1 MSTGLS
7 MDTKRLCYLDNL
19 LINTIGKPGQL
30 PGAQVLVWRRGDLAY
45 FRWAGSLD
53 IERGLPIEEDTIFR
67 IYSMTKPIVSVALLM
82 LLEEGHFCL
91 DTPASDFLPKF
102 AELNVFTGVDE
113 QTGELEIEAQKRS
126 VTIHQLLTHTSG
138 LTYEMHSEQHPV
150 AKLYKQTSAERIRL
164 NLEGMVDQ
172 LLTFPLAYQP
182 GTRWHYSVST
192 DVCARLVEIISGQ
205 PIDRFLQERIFWP
218 LGMRDTG
225 YYVPPHELS
234 RLAELYSVA
243 DWFDPNLSPET
254 LGKAWHDGMKL
265 KPLSGFESEIY
276 KAPHNCLRG
285 GYGLVSTALD
295 YLKFARMLLQYG
307 NWEGERLLS
316 HKAVELMRV
325 NHLSTDLFPLEIR
338 NNHLKGEGWGLGVS
352 VNMDPAL
359 SMSLGSKGSYGW
371 AGLASTK
378 FLIDPQEELILIQM
392 GQLIPPPEHLFF
404 QYLRNVVYQALTP

>member
-1 MSTGLS
+1 MSTRQTV
-7 MDTKRLCYLDNL
+7 DVKRLRHLDNL

-30 PGAQVLVWRRGDLAY
+30 PGAQVLVWRRGDLSY
-45 FRWAGSLD
+45 FRWAGYRDL
-53 IERGLPIEEDTIFR
+53 ERGLPIEEDTIFR

-82 LLEEGHFCL
+82 LLEEGRFRL
-91 DTPASDFLPKF
+91 DTPASEFIPKF
-102 AELNVFTGVDE
+102 ADLEVFAGVDE
-113 QTGELEIEAQKRS
+113 QTGEMQTEGCKKP

-138 LTYEMHSEQHPV
+138 LTYEMHAEQHPV
-150 AKLYKQTSAERIRL
+150 AKLYKQSSAERASL
-164 NLEGMVDQ
+164 SLEGMVDHLLNFQ
-172 LLTFPLAYQP
+172 LAFQP

-205 PIDRFLQERIFWP
+205 PIDRFLQERIFGP

-225 YYVPPHELS
+225 YHVPPQELS

-254 LGKAWHDGMKL
+254 LEKAWQSGAKL

-285 GYGLVSTALD
+285 GHGLVSTALD

-307 NWEGERLLS
+307 KWEGERLLS
-316 HKAVELMRV
+316 HKTVELMRV
-325 NHLSTDLFPLEIR
+325 NHLSSDFFPLEIR
-338 NNHLKGEGWGLGVS
+338 NNPLKGEGWGLGVS
-352 VNMDPAL
+352 VNMDPAQ
-359 SMSLGSKGSYGW
+359 SMSLGSQGSYGW

-404 QYLRNVVYQALTP
+404 QYLRNVVYQALTL

>member
-1 MSTGLS
+1 MSTRQTV
-7 MDTKRLCYLDNL
+7 DVKRLRHLDNL

-30 PGAQVLVWRRGDLAY
+30 PGAQVLVWRRGDLSY
-45 FRWAGSLD
+45 FRWVGYRDL
-53 IERGLPIEEDTIFR
+53 ERGLPIEEDTIFR

-82 LLEEGHFCL
+82 LLEEGRFRL
-91 DTPASDFLPKF
+91 DTPASEFIPKF
-102 AELNVFTGVDE
+102 ADLEVFAGVDE
-113 QTGELEIEAQKRS
+113 QTGEMQTEKCKKS

-138 LTYEMHSEQHPV
+138 LTYEMHAEQHPV
-150 AKLYKQTSAERIRL
+150 AKLYKQSSAERAPL
-164 NLEGMVDQ
+164 SLAGMVDH
-172 LLTFPLAYQP
+172 LLNFPLAYQP

-205 PIDRFLQERIFWP
+205 PIDRFLQERIFEP

-225 YYVPPHELS
+225 YHVPPQELS

-243 DWFDPNLSPET
+243 DCFDPNLTPEN
-254 LGKAWHDGMKL
+254 LEKAWQSGGQL
-265 KPLSGFESEIY
+265 QPLNSFEPAIY

-285 GYGLVSTALD
+285 GHGLVSTALD

-307 NWEGERLLS
+307 KWEGERLLS
-316 HKAVELMRV
+316 HKTVELMRV
-325 NHLSTDLFPLEIR
+325 NHLSSDFFPLEIR
-338 NNHLKGEGWGLGVS
+338 NNPLKGEGWGLGVS
-352 VNMDPAL
+352 VNMDPAQ
-359 SMSLGSKGSYGW
+359 SMSLGSQGSYGW

-378 FLIDPQEELILIQM
+378 FLTDPQEELILIQM

>member
-1 MSTGLS
+1 MSTRQTV
-7 MDTKRLCYLDNL
+7 DVKRLRHLDNL

-30 PGAQVLVWRRGDLAY
+30 PGAQVLVWRRGDLSY
-45 FRWAGSLD
+45 FRWAGYRDL
-53 IERGLPIEEDTIFR
+53 ERGLPIEEDTIFR

-82 LLEEGHFCL
+82 LLEEGRFRL
-91 DTPASDFLPKF
+91 DTPASEFIPKF
-102 AELNVFTGVDE
+102 ADLEVFAGVDE
-113 QTGELEIEAQKRS
+113 QTGEMQTEGCKKP

-138 LTYEMHSEQHPV
+138 LTYEMHAEQHPV
-150 AKLYKQTSAERIRL
+150 AKLYKQSSAERAPL
-164 NLEGMVDQ
+164 SLEGMVDH
-172 LLTFPLAYQP
+172 LLNFPLAFQP

-205 PIDRFLQERIFWP
+205 PIDRFLQERIFGP

-225 YYVPPHELS
+225 YHVPPQELS

-254 LGKAWHDGMKL
+254 LEKAWQSGAKL

-285 GYGLVSTALD
+285 GHGLVSTALD

-307 NWEGERLLS
+307 KWEGERLLS

-325 NHLSTDLFPLEIR
+325 NHLSSDFFPLEIR
-338 NNHLKGEGWGLGVS
+338 NNPLKGEGWGLGVS
-352 VNMDPAL
+352 VNLDPAQ
-359 SMSLGSKGSYGW
+359 SMSLGSQGSYGW

-404 QYLRNVVYQALTP
+404 QYLRNAVYQALTP

>member
-1 MSTGLS
+1 MSTRQTV
-7 MDTKRLCYLDNL
+7 DVKRLRHLDNL

-30 PGAQVLVWRRGDLAY
+30 PGVQVLVWRRGDLPY
-45 FRWAGSLD
+45 FRWAGYRDL
-53 IERGLPIEEDTIFR
+53 ERGLPIEEDTIFR

-82 LLEEGHFCL
+82 LLEEGRFRL
-91 DTPASDFLPKF
+91 DTPASEFIPKF
-102 AELNVFTGVDE
+102 ADLEVFAGVDE
-113 QTGELEIEAQKRS
+113 QTGEMQTEGCKKP

-138 LTYEMHSEQHPV
+138 LTYEMHAEQHPV
-150 AKLYKQTSAERIRL
+150 AKLYKQSSAERAPL
-164 NLEGMVDQ
+164 SLEGMVDH
-172 LLTFPLAYQP
+172 LLNFPLAFQP

-205 PIDRFLQERIFWP
+205 PIDRFLQERIFGP

-225 YYVPPHELS
+225 YHVPPQELS

-243 DWFDPNLSPET
+243 DCFDPNLTPEN
-254 LGKAWHDGMKL
+254 LEKAWQSGGQL
-265 KPLSGFESEIY
+265 QPLNSFEPAIY

-285 GYGLVSTALD
+285 GHGLVSTALD

-307 NWEGERLLS
+307 KWEGERLLS
-316 HKAVELMRV
+316 HKTVELMRV
-325 NHLSTDLFPLEIR
+325 NHLSSDFFPLEIR
-338 NNHLKGEGWGLGVS
+338 NNPLKGEGWGLGVS
-352 VNMDPAL
+352 VNLDPAQ
-359 SMSLGSKGSYGW
+359 SMSLGSQGSYGW

-404 QYLRNVVYQALTP
+404 QYLRNAVYQALTP